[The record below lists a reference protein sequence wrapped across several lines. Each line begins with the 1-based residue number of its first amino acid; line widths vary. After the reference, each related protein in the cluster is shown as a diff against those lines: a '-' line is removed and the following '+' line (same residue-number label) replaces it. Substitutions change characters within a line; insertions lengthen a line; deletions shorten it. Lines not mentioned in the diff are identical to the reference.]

1 MTIARWFIGIL
12 LGVLLWLGLGHYAGA
27 QSEARID
34 SRLNRLES
42 ELGRLRSQIR
52 QVESQLSIP
61 NRPAPSLP
69 TTTPPVAEPSLNEP
83 SLDEQFDNLATLAI
97 ELKQQVRQLEA
108 RVTQLERAGS

>member
-1 MTIARWFIGIL
+1 MAIARWSIGLL
-12 LGVLLWLGLGHYAGA
+12 LGVLLWLGLGHCAKA

-34 SRLNRLES
+34 MRLSSLES
-42 ELGRLRSQIR
+42 ELGRLRSQVR
-52 QVESQLSIP
+52 QIESQLSIP

-69 TTTPPVAEPSLNEP
+69 TITSPGVEP

-97 ELKQQVRQLEA
+97 ELKQQVRQLET